1 MTGCTSRPSPLPLCL
16 RRHACSFRFLD
27 TWIHDLT
34 VDWLEFR
41 TVFSNGEGVDL
52 SLDNHRSQTHG
63 ILYTNVDLGEWHR
76 GEGPVVL

>member
-1 MTGCTSRPSPLPLCL
+1 MHERLFIPSRPLAPPPPA
-16 RRHACSFRFLD
+16 ACSFSFLD

-63 ILYTNVDLGEWHR
+63 ILYTNIDLGE
-76 GEGPVVL
+76 